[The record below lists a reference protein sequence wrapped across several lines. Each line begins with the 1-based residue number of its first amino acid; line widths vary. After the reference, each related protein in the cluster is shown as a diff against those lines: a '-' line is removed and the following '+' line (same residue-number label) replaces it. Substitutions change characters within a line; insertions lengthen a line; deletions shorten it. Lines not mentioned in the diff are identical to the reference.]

1 MPGFHAK
8 MEQGLN
14 CYKVFRGLEPPGRGG
29 LGPDLLMVCAHA
41 WSLLAYRYLAMNV
54 PSRRASSQRRVRDLN
69 G

>member
-1 MPGFHAK
+1 MPGFHAE

-41 WSLLAYRYLAMNV
+41 WSLTGMFGHECALQCAHQLAACT
-54 PSRRASSQRRVRDLN
+54 
-69 G
+69 